1 MSRKDLMK
9 TAKKYVKLK
18 RIDGG
23 FYTPEGY
30 TPPREITPTR
40 LRRITKTLMK
50 KVKPPAKAS

>member
-1 MSRKDLMK
+1 MSRKDLMQ
-9 TAKKYVKLK
+9 TAKKYLKLK

-23 FYTPEGY
+23 FYTLEGY

>member
-1 MSRKDLMK
+1 MSRKDLMQ
-9 TAKKYVKLK
+9 TAKKYLKLK
-18 RIDGG
+18 RIDGR